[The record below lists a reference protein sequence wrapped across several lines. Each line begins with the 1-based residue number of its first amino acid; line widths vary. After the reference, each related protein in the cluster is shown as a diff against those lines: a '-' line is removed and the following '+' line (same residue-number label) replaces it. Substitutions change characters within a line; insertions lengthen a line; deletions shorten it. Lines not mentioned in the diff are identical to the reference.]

1 MKLPKISVV
10 VPIYKAEKFLHCC
23 VDSILSQTF
32 EDFELLLVDD
42 GSPDRS
48 GEICD
53 EYAKADSRVRVFHI
67 PNGGANRAR
76 EYGVKKAHDSEYI
89 TFVDS
94 DDSLPPTALQELYAL
109 TNEEYDIIIGNYDR
123 NPKQYTSGEIAKPE
137 LVRKI
142 FCNDIASSPYAKLF
156 RKGLFDDNTF
166 DLPRDF
172 VMGEDLIMNLR
183 LIFAC
188 KRKIRVEP
196 IIVYHYNDNVEGI
209 MNTFNYTLEYVER
222 SYKLKKDVIPEEYR
236 MQCMPACIEQMLI
249 FTYLIVGYYWKHKCS
264 GKTEFHQL
272 LLDDM
277 KCYAFRSISIDF
289 MALQWANP
297 IVGGVYLAY
306 YRIVRVLKKIKRR
319 LLAKSCAKT

>member
-1 MKLPKISVV
+1 M
-10 VPIYKAEKFLHCC
+10 PIYKAEKFLHCC

-42 GSPDRS
+42 GSPDSS

-53 EYAKADSRVRVFHI
+53 EYAKADGRVRAFHI
-67 PNGGANRAR
+67 PNSGANRAR
-76 EYGVKKAHDSEYI
+76 EYGVNKAHDSEYI

-109 TNEEYDIIIGNYDR
+109 ANEEYDIVIGNYDR
-123 NPKQYTSGEIAKPE
+123 NPKQYTSGEIDKLE
-137 LVRKI
+137 LVKKI

-156 RKGLFDDNTF
+156 RRELFDDKTF

-188 KRKIRVEP
+188 KGKIRVEP
-196 IIVYHYNDNVEGI
+196 MIVYHYNDNAEGI
-209 MNTFNYTLEYVER
+209 MNTFNYTLEYIER
-222 SYKLKKDVIPEEYR
+222 SYKLKKEAIPEAYR

-249 FTYLIVGYYWKHKCS
+249 FTYLIVGYYWEHKCS
-264 GKTEFHQL
+264 GKTEFHQF

-277 KCYAFRSISIDF
+277 KRYAFRPRTIDF
-289 MALQWANP
+289 MALQCANP
-297 IVGGVYLAY
+297 VAGGAYLAY
-306 YRIVRVLKKIKRR
+306 YRMVRVLKDMKRV
-319 LLAKSCAKT
+319 LMGKSCAKHG